1 MSKTALNHFGVPVWL
16 CFVHYSFLLFWGSPP
31 HPRREAL
38 PLNHA
43 VGQHLAKY
51 GQECG
56 GILFL
61 VVVGVFL
68 NSTQVIRPT
77 PVLLQYS
84 SRISKFRFTRNAM
97 LARHMLSSCVRPSVR
112 LSVRRKPVL
121 YRNEWTNRAG
131 FWQVDLIPPPTLLT
145 NKEI

>member
-61 VVVGVFL
+61 VAVGVFL

-84 SRISKFRFTRNAM
+84 
-97 LARHMLSSCVRPSVR
+97 
-112 LSVRRKPVL
+112 
-121 YRNEWTNRAG
+121 
-131 FWQVDLIPPPTLLT
+131 
-145 NKEI
+145 

>member
-1 MSKTALNHFGVPVWL
+1 MCPCGCVLYIIHFC
-16 CFVHYSFLLFWGSPP
+16 CFGGAPP

-61 VVVGVFL
+61 VAVGVFL

-77 PVLLQYS
+77 PVGLLLQYS
-84 SRISKFRFTRNAM
+84 SRISKFRFTRNGM